1 MTAMRTVL
9 AMVLLLGTAAY
20 AGDAKAPPKPELER
34 PASER
39 KPADGKAVC
48 VYTDRD
54 QNAPSQRGDCVAD
67 HDQVAQR
74 PVEKTPPG
82 GQGGDATP
90 SSAR

>member
-1 MTAMRTVL
+1 MTGMRTVL
-9 AMVLLLGTAAY
+9 MLLVLVAPAY
-20 AGDAKAPPKPELER
+20 AGDNKRAPKPELQR

-48 VYTDRD
+48 VYADRD

-82 GQGGDATP
+82 GPGGDATP
-90 SSAR
+90 SAR